1 MLAGRNELS
10 MKIQSPKVFINLFTR
25 NQNENLL
32 ENQQLLENQ
41 HEIESPEV
49 FINFFTRK
57 SFTFIDCGIN
67 ISNKNSNIHQ
77 ILWRDY

>member
-1 MLAGRNELS
+1 
-10 MKIQSPKVFINLFTR
+10 MKSNLLKYSLTSLLE

-41 HEIESPEV
+41 HEIETPEV